1 MDVVFGTSEVTQRF
15 LKIVFLGT
23 LPFIGFS
30 VQAKDRISVGVGADM
45 LDLISYQEGQLQ
57 GYLAPVYQCVF
68 DKIEPEVKFVELPLK
83 RGFHHLGRG
92 ELDALLPLARSD
104 HRDAVAVFA
113 GELLTADYVFVSLRP
128 LPPIELA
135 EGLRYA
141 IPRGFI
147 GAQFIP
153 NGNSVVTE
161 VGSWSQLASMLKYDR
176 IDAAVIPKL
185 MVYDVF
191 GAEGVNVYQQLAGR
205 LPVSLYL
212 SEFSQSNGVASEVL
226 DAVEACRIDNPVSLI
241 TAEETSGGQ
250 EGDN

>member
-1 MDVVFGTSEVTQRF
+1 MQRF
-15 LKIVFLGT
+15 LKIVFLAT
-23 LPFIGFS
+23 LPLIGFS
-30 VQAKDRISVGVGADM
+30 VQAKDRISVGVGAGM
-45 LDLISYQEGQLQ
+45 LDLISYQDGELQ

-68 DKIEPEVKFVELPLK
+68 DKIEPEVRFVELPLK

-104 HRDAVAVFA
+104 HRDSVAVFA

-128 LPPIELA
+128 LPPIDRT

-141 IPRGFI
+141 IPRDFI
-147 GAQFIP
+147 GAEFIP
-153 NGNSVVTE
+153 EGSSVVTE
-161 VGSWSQLASMLKYDR
+161 VGTWSQLAAMLKYDR

-191 GAEGVNVYQQLAGR
+191 GAEGVNVYQQLAGT

-212 SEFSQSNGVASEVL
+212 SEFSHTNGLASDVFE
-226 DAVEACRIDNPVSLI
+226 AVEACRIDNPVSLI
-241 TAEETSGGQ
+241 TSGETSGGQ
-250 EGDN
+250 KGDN